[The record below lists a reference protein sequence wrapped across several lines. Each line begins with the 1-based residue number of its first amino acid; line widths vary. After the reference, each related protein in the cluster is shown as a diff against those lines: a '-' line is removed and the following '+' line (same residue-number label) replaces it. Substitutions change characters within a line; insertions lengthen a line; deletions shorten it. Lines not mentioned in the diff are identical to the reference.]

1 MDQTEE
7 MKEVDVDTTIAVEM
21 AMDPTMVVEEDTTS
35 TTTTTIVVRAVK
47 GSTTKDLHPGS
58 ALEEDV
64 MVEEEAEVAVV
75 VDVDEV
81 AE

>member
-1 MDQTEE
+1 MDT
-7 MKEVDVDTTIAVEM
+7 VAVEM
-21 AMDPTMVVEEDTTS
+21 AMDPTMVGEEDTTS
-35 TTTTTIVVRAVK
+35 TATTTTIVVRAVK